1 MHHIISSVAAS
12 ETVCMMG
19 AGGGV
24 GIRVATLAI
33 PSITALTS
41 WAKNIGST

>member
-1 MHHIISSVAAS
+1 MYHIISSVVAS

-19 AGGGV
+19 AGGGA
-24 GIRVATLAI
+24 GIKVATLAI

-41 WAKNIGST
+41 WAKSIGST